1 MQLIIVIVQ
10 LKKTQKKPTFS
21 ISCYYRNLLYYTKTV
36 STETENYLKKRVY
49 HLCFKKLITCDLIIL
64 NRILI
69 FKDVLKMYS
78 ISIQQ

>member
-1 MQLIIVIVQ
+1 MQLTIVVQ
-10 LKKTQKKPTFS
+10 LKKTTFQSPVFIGTSYITQRQFLQKQN
-21 ISCYYRNLLYYTKTV
+21 IIQ
-36 STETENYLKKRVY
+36 KRVN

>member
-10 LKKTQKKPTFS
+10 LKKKPKKPPFQSPVIIGTSYITQRQFLQKQK
-21 ISCYYRNLLYYTKTV
+21 IIY
-36 STETENYLKKRVY
+36 KRVN